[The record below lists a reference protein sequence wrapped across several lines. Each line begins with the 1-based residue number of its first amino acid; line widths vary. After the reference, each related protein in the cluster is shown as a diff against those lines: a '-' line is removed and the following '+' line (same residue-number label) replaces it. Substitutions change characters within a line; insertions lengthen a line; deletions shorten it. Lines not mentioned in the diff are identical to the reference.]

1 MNSRIIIKQGATLSL
16 AGSVSLPAGDWS
28 ASASVSSGGGF
39 YSSLEVTLTPPVSPQ
54 GSHHILMLKDAS
66 ETEQWPVDNLNC
78 DIRFECSD
86 GTVVFSPTFSIHV
99 SRGVTRG

>member
-1 MNSRIIIKQGATLSL
+1 MIIKQGATLSL

-28 ASASVSSGGGF
+28 ASASISSGGGGF
-39 YSSLEVTLTPPVSPQ
+39 YSSLDVTLTPPVSPQ
-54 GSHHILMLKDAS
+54 SDHHILMLKDAS
-66 ETEQWPVDNLNC
+66 VTEHWPVESLNC

-99 SRGVTRG
+99 SKGITRA